1 MSTPDFFRSRLD
13 AMIDLRHPLAVLATR
28 IPWASIE
35 AALAPVFERR
45 AREGRL
51 SEDVDLFGVVPE
63 LVGVGV
69 SSAGRPRLPCRLM
82 VGLLYLKHAYNESD
96 ESVCE
101 RWAENN
107 YWQYFCG
114 EEYFQPRPPCD
125 PTNLVRFRQ
134 ALGEAGVEELLATT
148 IAAAVQMKAVAP
160 VEFER
165 VIVDTTVQEK
175 AIAYPTDSR
184 LLEVARAKL
193 VQLAQHAGLALKQTY
208 EREGKSLRRR
218 AGGYAHAKQFKRLRR
233 VLKRQRT
240 VLGRLLR
247 DIERKLPGATR
258 ERQAQ
263 LRVWLERAWRICRQ
277 RPKDKGKLYALH
289 APEVECIGKGKA
301 RQPYEF
307 GVKVSLAITEK
318 QGLIIGAR
326 AFPGNPYDG
335 HTLAEQLEQSSILLQ
350 DLPGTPKP
358 KTVLVDL
365 GFRGVDA
372 EVSSVHL
379 IHRGKHKTLT
389 NSQRRWLKR
398 RQAIEPII
406 GHVKHDHGMQ
416 RCRLKG
422 QTGDALHA
430 VLCAAGYNL
439 RWLLRAIVRLGLT
452 PVFFIL
458 ARLHWLVN
466 VTPHPL
472 TPHCSR
478 HLNSAA
484 WHLPGVVF
492 QHVHVDKAQAL

>member
-28 IPWASIE
+28 MPWAAIE
-35 AALAPVFERR
+35 ARLAPLFERR
-45 AREGRL
+45 SRDGRL
-51 SEDVDLFGVVPE
+51 SEAEDLFGVSSQE
-63 LVGVGV
+63 LAGGV
-69 SSAGRPRLPCRLM
+69 SVAGRPRLPVRLM
-82 VGLLYLKHAYNESD
+82 VGLLYLKHTYNESD

-101 RWAENN
+101 RWAQDV
-107 YWQYFCG
+107 YFQFFCG
-114 EEYFQPRPPCD
+114 EEYFQPHLPCD

-134 ALGEAGVEELLATT
+134 ALGEGGVEELLATT
-148 IAAAVQMKAVAP
+148 IAAAVQMKAVKPA
-160 VEFER
+160 EFER

-184 LLEVARAKL
+184 LLEVARARL
-193 VQLAQHAGLALKQTY
+193 VQLAQRAGLVLKQTY
-208 EREGKSLRRR
+208 EREGKRLRRR
-218 AGGYAHAKQFKRLRR
+218 AVGYAHAKQFRRLRR

-247 DIERKLPGATR
+247 DIERRLSGASD

-277 RPKDKGKLYALH
+277 RPKDKNKLYALH

-318 QGLIIGAR
+318 QGLIVGAR
-326 AFPGNPYDG
+326 TFAGNPYDG
-335 HTLAEQLEQSSILLQ
+335 HTLAEQLEQSTILLQ
-350 DLPGTPKP
+350 DLPGTPQP

-365 GFRGVDA
+365 GFRGVDDEA
-372 EVSSVHL
+372 SSVEL
-379 IHRGKHKTLT
+379 IHRGKYKSLT
-389 NSQRRWLKR
+389 DTQRRWLKR

-406 GHVKHDHGMQ
+406 GHVKHDHGMR
-416 RCRLKG
+416 RCWLKG
-422 QTGDALHA
+422 QAGDALHA

-439 RWLLRAIVRLGLT
+439 RWLLRAIVRLGVA

-458 ARLHWLVN
+458 ATLQWLVT
-466 VTPHPL
+466 VTL
-472 TPHCSR
+472 TPAPACWNRLQR
-478 HLNSAA
+478 H
-484 WHLPGVVF
+484 
-492 QHVHVDKAQAL
+492 

>member
-1 MSTPDFFRSRLD
+1 MSTPDFFCSRLD
-13 AMIDLRHPLAVLATR
+13 AMIDLRHPLAVLANR
-28 IPWASIE
+28 MPWSSIE
-35 AALAPVFERR
+35 ATLTPMFERR
-45 AREGRL
+45 AREGRMNA
-51 SEDVDLFGVVPE
+51 EVDLFGVTPK
-63 LVGVGV
+63 LAGAGV
-69 SSAGRPRLPCRLM
+69 SAAGRPRLSVRLM

-96 ESVCE
+96 DSVCQ
-101 RWAENN
+101 RWAESV
-107 YWQYFCG
+107 YFQYFCG
-114 EEYFQPRPPCD
+114 EDYFQPRLPCD

-148 IAAAVQMKAVAP
+148 IASAVQMKAVTP

-184 LLEVARAKL
+184 LLEVARARL
-193 VQLAQHAGLALKQTY
+193 VQLAQRAGLTLKQTY
-208 EREGKSLRRR
+208 EREGKRLRRR

-247 DIERKLPGATR
+247 DIERKLTGATR

-263 LRVWLERAWRICRQ
+263 LRAWLERAWRICRQ
-277 RPKDKGKLYALH
+277 QPKDKGKLYALH

-350 DLPGTPKP
+350 DVPGAPQP

-389 NSQRRWLKR
+389 RTQRRWLKR

-416 RCRLKG
+416 RCWLKG

-439 RWLLRAIVRLGLT
+439 RWLLRAIVRLGLR
-452 PVFFIL
+452 PIFFIL
-458 ARLHWLVN
+458 ASLHWLVN

-472 TPHCSR
+472 LLHRDRLRRASFPSPIDCAIGSAR
-478 HLNSAA
+478 HAN
-484 WHLPGVVF
+484 
-492 QHVHVDKAQAL
+492 

>member
-13 AMIDLRHPLAVLATR
+13 AMIDLRHPLAVLANR
-28 IPWASIE
+28 MPWASIE
-35 AALAPVFERR
+35 ATLTPMFERR
-45 AREGRL
+45 VREGRVTA
-51 SEDVDLFGVVPE
+51 EVDLFGVTPK
-63 LVGVGV
+63 LAGSGV
-69 SSAGRPRLPCRLM
+69 SAAGRPRLSIRLM

-96 ESVCE
+96 DSVCE
-101 RWAENN
+101 RWAESV
-107 YWQYFCG
+107 YFQYFCG
-114 EEYFQPRPPCD
+114 EEYFQPRLPCD

-148 IAAAVQMKAVAP
+148 IAAAMEMKAVTPA
-160 VEFER
+160 ELER

-175 AIAYPTDSR
+175 AVAYPTDSR
-184 LLEVARAKL
+184 LLEVARARL
-193 VQLAQHAGLALKQTY
+193 VQLAQRAGLALKQTY
-208 EREGKSLRRR
+208 EREGKRLRRR
-218 AGGYAHAKQFKRLRR
+218 AGGYAHAKQFRRLRR

-247 DIERKLPGATR
+247 DIERKLSGAPD
-258 ERQAQ
+258 ERQTQ

-277 RPKDKGKLYALH
+277 RPKDKNKLYALH

-318 QGLIIGAR
+318 QGLIVGAR

-350 DLPGTPKP
+350 DLPGTPQP

-372 EVSSVHL
+372 EVSSVQL

-389 NSQRRWLKR
+389 RTQRRWLKR

-406 GHVKHDHGMQ
+406 GHVKHDHGMR
-416 RCRLKG
+416 RCWLKG

-439 RWLLRAIVRLGLT
+439 RWLLRAIVRLGLRS
-452 PVFFIL
+452 VFFTL
-458 ARLHWLVN
+458 ALLHWLAD
-466 VTPHPL
+466 VTL
-472 TPHCSR
+472 KSALAR
-478 HLNSAA
+478 HNHFR
-484 WHLPGVVF
+484 W
-492 QHVHVDKAQAL
+492 VDSSSPTGRPRGLARYAN

>member
-13 AMIDLRHPLAVLATR
+13 TMIDVRHPLAVLAAR
-28 IPWASIE
+28 MPWASIE
-35 AALAPVFERR
+35 ASLAPLFERR
-45 AREGRL
+45 AREGRG
-51 SEDVDLFGVVPE
+51 SEAMDLFGVAPR
-63 LVGVGV
+63 LAGAGV
-69 SSAGRPRLPCRLM
+69 SAAGRPRLPIRLM

-96 ESVCE
+96 DSVCE
-101 RWAENN
+101 RWAENV
-107 YWQYFCG
+107 YFQYFCG
-114 EEYFQPRPPCD
+114 EEYFQPCLPCD

-148 IAAAVQMKAVAP
+148 IAAAVQMKAVTPA
-160 VEFER
+160 EFER

-184 LLEVARAKL
+184 LLEVARVKL
-193 VQLAQHAGLALKQTY
+193 VRLAQRAGLVLKQTY
-208 EREGKSLRRR
+208 EREGKRLRRR

-247 DIERKLPGATR
+247 DIERKVSGVAE
-258 ERQAQ
+258 ERQASLQ
-263 LRVWLERAWRICRQ
+263 IWIERAWRICRQ
-277 RPKDKGKLYALH
+277 RPKDKNKLYALH
-289 APEVECIGKGKA
+289 APEVECISKGKA

-307 GVKVSLAITEK
+307 GVKVSLAITAK
-318 QGLIIGAR
+318 QGLIVGAR

-335 HTLAEQLEQSSILLQ
+335 HTLAEQLEQTIILLQ
-350 DLPGTPKP
+350 DVPQQPQP

-389 NSQRRWLKR
+389 STQRRWLKR

-406 GHVKHDHGMQ
+406 GHLKQDHGMQ
-416 RCRLKG
+416 RCWLKG

-439 RWLLRAIVRLGLT
+439 RWLLRAIVRLGLA
-452 PVFFIL
+452 PIFFVL
-458 ARLHWLVN
+458 AWLYCHLGVKS
-466 VTPHPL
+466 PPL
-472 TPHCSR
+472 LSQR
-478 HLNSAA
+478 KL
-484 WHLPGVVF
+484 G
-492 QHVHVDKAQAL
+492 